1 MADPKEVRQAKQAVR
16 NKEKAIWDGIAAAGR
31 VARQSEAAT
40 VKATAKDTDGEG
52 ERNKRAVRARMGA
65 A

>member
-1 MADPKEVRQAKQAVR
+1 MADPKEVRQAKQIVR
-16 NKEKAIWDGIAAAGR
+16 AKEKAIWDEIAAAGR
-31 VARQSEAAT
+31 VARQAEAGT
-40 VKATAKDTDGEG
+40 VKASASDVEGEG